1 MDDTPDYSKLVMALL
16 DGVLP
21 EEQVRIQAQAK
32 LTAFGTASGSTSPL
46 SVSFETTN
54 DVLVTSIMVTTP
66 TAATAVTLQIGS
78 HPASSILPGFIP
90 LTDIGA
96 RIRPT
101 VDQITLTWS
110 GGGEGSL
117 ICTGKIV
124 TTKGR
129 P

>member
-1 MDDTPDYSKLVMALL
+1 MDDSLDYSKLVTALL

-32 LTAFGTASGSTSPL
+32 LTAFASPVGVSPL
-46 SVSFETTN
+46 DAAFETTN
-54 DVLVTSIMVTTP
+54 DVLVTCIHAITP
-66 TAATAVTLQIGS
+66 SAATAVTVQIGS
-78 HPASSILPGFIP
+78 RTPIPIPSGFVP
-90 LTDIGA
+90 LTDVGA

-101 VDQITLTWS
+101 VDKITLTWS
-110 GGGEGSL
+110 GGSDGSL